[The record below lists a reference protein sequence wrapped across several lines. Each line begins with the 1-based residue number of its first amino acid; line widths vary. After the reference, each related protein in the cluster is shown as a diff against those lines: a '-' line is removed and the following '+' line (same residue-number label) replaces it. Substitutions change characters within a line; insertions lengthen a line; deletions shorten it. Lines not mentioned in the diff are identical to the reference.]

1 MADYNTQKLL
11 DRGVFESFW
20 EHFFVIFRVI
30 CVIAGHW
37 RTQIRDKRPVTD
49 GCYRRP
55 LMSCY
60 KGPIAKNL
68 LSAFSLIAEKYLT
81 QFILIVGGHNLL
93 SISFALNNKFRD
105 FRGAKTNLRQM
116 GLYTF
121 FQVLSHDLKKLFLV
135 SLKNNL

>member
-1 MADYNTQKLL
+1 
-11 DRGVFESFW
+11 
-20 EHFFVIFRVI
+20 
-30 CVIAGHW
+30 
-37 RTQIRDKRPVTD
+37 
-49 GCYRRP
+49 
-55 LMSCY
+55 MSCY

-105 FRGAKTNLRQM
+105 FRGVKTNLRQM

-135 SLKNNL
+135 SLKDNL